1 MQTLLTY
8 AREIINLPAV
18 IQDLGKH
25 RELIWSLTR
34 RDFLSRFRGSLGG
47 IFWSILQPFFMMII
61 YTLVFSSFLQVRF
74 GISDSPYA
82 FAVYLLCGLLPW
94 TAFSESVTMSTG
106 LIRGNTNLVKRVV
119 FPLQILPV
127 TMVLV
132 SLLQQM
138 IGLILLLPLAW
149 WVTGNLN
156 WTLLL
161 IPFVLIIQTLLYI
174 GVSWFWAS
182 LSVYLVDLKQITP
195 LLITVGMFLTPIF
208 YPAEIVPE
216 WARFAVISLNPL
228 ASLINIYRQIILEGT
243 FPDGYKLF
251 SIVVTSLVVF
261 LAGSFWFQHTKKGFA
276 DIL

>member
-1 MQTLLTY
+1 MHTLLSY
-8 AREIINLPAV
+8 IGEVVNLPAV
-18 IQDLGKH
+18 ILSLGKH

-61 YTLVFSSFLQVRF
+61 YTLVFSSFLQVKF
-74 GISDSPYA
+74 GINDSPYA

-94 TAFSESVTMSTG
+94 TAFSESITLSTG
-106 LIRGNTNLVKRVV
+106 LIRNNANLVKRVV

-138 IGLILLLPLAW
+138 IGLVLLLPLAW

-161 IPFVLIIQTLLYI
+161 IPFVLLTQTLLYTGI
-174 GVSWFWAS
+174 SWFWAS
-182 LSVYLVDLKQITP
+182 LSVYLVDLRQMTP

-208 YPAEIVPE
+208 YPAEMVPA
-216 WARFAVISLNPL
+216 WARIAVISLNPL
-228 ASLINIYRQIILEGT
+228 ASLIGIYRQIILEGAL
-243 FPDGYKLF
+243 PDGFKLL
-251 SIVVTSLVVF
+251 SIVITSLVVF